1 MKYIFFI
8 CVLFLA
14 VSCNTVTTSPKKLTK
29 ITAKNIAIDTTLMAD
44 AKIDS
49 MIAPYKEK
57 LVNEMQRVLT
67 KAPLDFNKKAMGMQ
81 STLGNLMA
89 DLCYEIAN
97 PIYLEK
103 TKQNIDFAMFNSGGL
118 RAPISAGNVT
128 KESAFKLMPF
138 ENEFV
143 VVELSGEK
151 IIELVTYLI
160 QNKTAHPLSK
170 QMQLTIKNNTF
181 ELSIGGKKFDQNK
194 NYTVLTSD
202 YLQTGGDRMN
212 FFKKPIFLTKLNY
225 KIRDAIIV
233 YFEKE
238 TELKAVID
246 NRVIVQ

>member
-1 MKYIFFI
+1 MKYISFI
-8 CVLFLA
+8 CFLLLA
-14 VSCNTVTTSPKKLTK
+14 ISCNTATTSPKNLTK
-29 ITAKNIAIDTTLMAD
+29 ITAKNIAIDSTLVAD

-57 LVNEMQRVLT
+57 MVSEMNRVLT
-67 KAPLDFNKKAMGMQ
+67 KTAVDITKKAIGMQ
-81 STLGNLMA
+81 STLGNLIA
-89 DLCYEIAN
+89 DLSYEMAN
-97 PIYLEK
+97 PIYQQK

-143 VVELSGEK
+143 VVELSREK
-151 IIELVTYLI
+151 IIELVNYLI

-170 QMQLTIKNNTF
+170 QIQLTIINDDFDLLIN
-181 ELSIGGKKFDQNK
+181 GKKFDKNK
-194 NYTVLTSD
+194 NYRVLTSD

-212 FFKKPIFLTKLNY
+212 FFKNPISLTKLNY
-225 KIRDAIIV
+225 KIRDAIIA

-238 TELKAVID
+238 VELKAVID
-246 NRVIVQ
+246 NRIIVQ